1 MAKKYSE
8 YSDLELYNFI
18 LENKSNKELAFAEL
32 YNRYSRKI
40 YFYCFRIIGNQQQA
54 EDAFQETFLNFLQSI
69 NPDRVMTNI
78 GGFILRIARNICHK
92 HIRDTKKPIVSI
104 NDIDLSFNDESLEKK
119 ELASMVVASLELLSE
134 EQRESLILQ
143 VYYDMSYAE
152 IAEFLGVPVSTVRNW
167 IVRSKRKV
175 SKILAPY
182 FERT

>member
-1 MAKKYSE
+1 MIKKYSE
-8 YSDLELYNFI
+8 YSDIKLYNLI
-18 LENKSNKELAFAEL
+18 CEDENSKELAFAEL

-40 YFYCFRIIGNQQQA
+40 YFYCFRMLGNQQQA
-54 EDAFQETFLNFLQSI
+54 EDAFQETFLNFLQSVSR
-69 NPDRVMTNI
+69 DRVMTNV
-78 GGFILRIARNICHK
+78 GGFLLRIARNVCHK
-92 HIRDTKKPIVSI
+92 HFRNIRKQVVSI
-104 NDIDLSFNDESLEKK
+104 NDIDLSFIDESLEKK

-134 EQRESLILQ
+134 EQRECLILQ
-143 VYYDMSYAE
+143 VYYDMSYVE

>member
-1 MAKKYSE
+1 MIKKYTE
-8 YSDLELYNFI
+8 YSDIDLYNLI
-18 LENKSNKELAFAEL
+18 LENKSHKELAFAEL

-40 YFYCFRIIGNQQQA
+40 YYYCFRIMGNQQQA
-54 EDAFQETFLNFLQSI
+54 EDAFQETFLNFLQSV
-69 NPDRVMTNI
+69 NPDRVMTNV
-78 GGFILRIARNICHK
+78 GGFLLRIARNICHK
-92 HIRDTKKPIVSI
+92 HNRDKRKLLVSI

-134 EQRESLILQ
+134 EQREALILQ
-143 VYYDMSYAE
+143 IYYDMSYAE

-175 SKILAPY
+175 CKILAPY